1 MAMRTH
7 AAKITPRSSSGAR
20 IKRCWVVGLTLAM
33 TMSAAPL
40 VAQDKRCDTSCAKE
54 TRDER
59 GCCQPCPEGMARAK
73 ETRGYCCWPGQTWSK
88 PQRQCLGIPRCPE
101 GMSLQ
106 RGQCIGHQSSAAKR
120 AQIKELLLLTGAAKH
135 GLRSLDQLIQSYQSM
150 LPQVPA
156 RFWSEYRAQFDEQ
169 AMLELLIPPYDKYLS
184 QDDITALLAFYRSE
198 AGQKFARVMPD
209 IQRESRLAGQR
220 WGLRLAQAIEARLKS
235 EGYLIDPASGTPEVP
250 SLKDPKKGLK
260 SDDK

>member
-1 MAMRTH
+1 MSMRTY
-7 AAKITPRSSSGAR
+7 AAKIQIARPWPARLKRGALMSLSLA
-20 IKRCWVVGLTLAM
+20 LTLVA
-33 TMSAAPL
+33 SAGPL
-40 VAQDKRCDTSCAKE
+40 QAQARRCETSCAKE

-59 GCCQPCPEGMARAK
+59 GCCRPCPEGMARAK
-73 ETRGYCCWPGQTWSK
+73 ETKGHCCWPGQTWST

-101 GMSLQ
+101 GMTLQ

-120 AQIKELLLLTGAAKH
+120 AQIKELLVLTGAAKH

-184 QDDITALLAFYRSE
+184 QDDITALLTFYRSE

-209 IQRESRLAGQR
+209 IQRESRQAGQL
-220 WGLRLAQAIEARLKS
+220 WGLRLAQAIEARLKA
-235 EGYLIDPASGTPEVP
+235 EGYLIDPAPP
-250 SLKDPKKGLK
+250 SESQLKDPRQGLK